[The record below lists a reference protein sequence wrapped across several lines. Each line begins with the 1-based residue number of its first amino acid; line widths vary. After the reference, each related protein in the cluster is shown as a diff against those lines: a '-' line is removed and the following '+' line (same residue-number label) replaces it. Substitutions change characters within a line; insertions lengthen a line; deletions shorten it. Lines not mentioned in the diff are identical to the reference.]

1 MSYAIRVGCILKVIL
16 PIIELKQGRNP
27 RSRKSKTSA
36 YQHLGDQVIKVEVL
50 KESYGAKA
58 GQHTFTVIV
67 RRRYKKGTTYEKRK
81 TGEKFLIK
89 GRNLYPNVCEHI
101 QGEES
106 KKASYG

>member
-67 RRRYKKGTTYEKRK
+67 SRRIKKELLTKKEKQA
-81 TGEKFLIK
+81 
-89 GRNLYPNVCEHI
+89 RNF
-101 QGEES
+101 
-106 KKASYG
+106 